1 MDKIIN
7 NLKKAI
13 YYIIPIG
20 LFIWCSQM
28 IFNDSIWLDEAFSL
42 SMISQGFIDIIKN
55 TAIDV
60 HPPLYY
66 IILKS
71 FTWGINFFLKDN
83 IIWASKCFSML
94 PILLLIIISYKDISK
109 IFGKRT
115 AFLFNIFILGMPQ
128 IIKYAIEIRM
138 YSLGLLFVTLFY
150 ISYIKWDKENT
161 NKNLCKMTIYAALSA
176 YTHYFA
182 GVSVGCIYI
191 IVLIELLIKK
201 DYRRLKN
208 IIYSLVFLF
217 VSYLPWL
224 VVLGKQIFVV
234 KESYWIENITSDTIK
249 EFLKY
254 PYIVNSSSILTNIIK
269 ILLLITLII
278 IVLKRKDKY
287 NKYCIF
293 GFLVPIGTIVIGIIA
308 SKIIRPVFIS
318 RYMVCSLGCLWL
330 AVAIRLSSTF
340 TKKLIFYAITIIL
353 IITTICTKYK
363 IIENENMYQKEKTK
377 LTTYLDD
384 IKSEEIC
391 MVFDSNQLQRIIS
404 YYYPNNETYVYKQ
417 EITQLTKQVYRQ
429 ANMQIIEDIKKL
441 DIKSKRTY
449 VFAIGEDI
457 LNEITQNNY
466 KYKKC
471 GSYQIETYK
480 FSIYQIV

>member
-161 NKNLCKMTIYAALSA
+161 NKNLCKMTIYSAMSA

-287 NKYCIF
+287 NVK
-293 GFLVPIGTIVIGIIA
+293 
-308 SKIIRPVFIS
+308 
-318 RYMVCSLGCLWL
+318 
-330 AVAIRLSSTF
+330 
-340 TKKLIFYAITIIL
+340 
-353 IITTICTKYK
+353 
-363 IIENENMYQKEKTK
+363 
-377 LTTYLDD
+377 
-384 IKSEEIC
+384 
-391 MVFDSNQLQRIIS
+391 
-404 YYYPNNETYVYKQ
+404 
-417 EITQLTKQVYRQ
+417 
-429 ANMQIIEDIKKL
+429 
-441 DIKSKRTY
+441 
-449 VFAIGEDI
+449 
-457 LNEITQNNY
+457 
-466 KYKKC
+466 
-471 GSYQIETYK
+471 
-480 FSIYQIV
+480 